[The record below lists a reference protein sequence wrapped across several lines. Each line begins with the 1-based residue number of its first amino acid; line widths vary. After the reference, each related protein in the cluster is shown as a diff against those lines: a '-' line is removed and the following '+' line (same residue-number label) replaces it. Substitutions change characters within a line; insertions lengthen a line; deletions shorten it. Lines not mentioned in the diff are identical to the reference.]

1 MKIHRKFIINII
13 LAVLLLYLFTPSTF
27 AAREAQQSEGGGSV
41 GGGSGTLGGIVSDA
55 DDFLK
60 DGTSQ
65 ESPINDETLKSGSS
79 TLYNVLLVIGVGV
92 AFIWGIVIGI
102 QFITGTLGE
111 KADMKKALVPY
122 AIGCIIIFGAFG
134 IWKLVINLL
143 QPLA

>member
-1 MKIHRKFIINII
+1 MKIHKKFIINII
-13 LAVLLLYLFTPSTF
+13 LAVLLLYLFAPITL
-27 AAREAQQSEGGGSV
+27 ARQVQEGPGDSAGGR
-41 GGGSGTLGGIVSDA
+41 SGTLGGIASDA

-122 AIGCIIIFGAFG
+122 VIGCIIIVGAFG